1 MQCGQGKPFTMTS
14 TNSKMGGAAVKSY
27 KKGGMVVG
35 QNPNIGNDTRDRAES
50 EVRRRPIIEALQQA
64 AGRAQGAVVKNTAPT
79 RNKVVT
85 KEQLQASG
93 LNLRDYMNRQQ
104 GLTRRGSPAPTRIE
118 LDEAEAY
125 TKRLARSGR
134 PDQLSGELARNA
146 RSGDPTTGE
155 AQDSE
160 AQAAADAI
168 GDEED
173 SRTRELLYP
182 RRPTRVTRDMVR

>member
-27 KKGGMVVG
+27 EKGGMVEG
-35 QNPNIGNDTRDRAES
+35 PNLKIDDATRKRA
-50 EVRRRPIIEALQQA
+50 REATFAIA
-64 AGRAQGAVVKNTAPT
+64 AKEIVKNTAPT

-125 TKRLARSGR
+125 TKRLARSGK

-146 RSGDPTTGE
+146 RSGDPTAGE

-160 AQAAADAI
+160 EQAAADAI

>member
-14 TNSKMGGAAVKSY
+14 TNPKMGGAAVKSY
-27 KKGGMVVG
+27 EKGGMVVG
-35 QNPNIGNDTRDRAES
+35 PNLKIDDATRKRA
-50 EVRRRPIIEALQQA
+50 REATFEIA
-64 AGRAQGAVVKNTAPT
+64 AKEIVKNTAPT

-104 GLTRRGSPAPTRIE
+104 GLTRRGSPAPPIIN

-125 TKRLARSGR
+125 RKRLARSGTPGK
-134 PDQLSGELARNA
+134 PDQLSGEARRLAS
-146 RSGDPTTGE
+146 SGDPTAGE

-173 SRTRELLYP
+173 SRTREVLYP